1 MDQPTESISSHDSPS
16 RHEGRWFAGPE
27 RWCLPQGDTVASA
40 VVARPSSQTTGMRP
54 RRLRPAPA
62 TRSAFAG
69 FRFPPDVIVLAT
81 RWYLRFGLSYRDVE
95 ELLAERG
102 IEVDH
107 VTVYRWVQ
115 RFTPLLA
122 EAARPC
128 RHAVGDRWF
137 VDETYVKVA
146 GRWRYVYRAI
156 DQFGQVI
163 DVFVSP
169 RRDITAARRFF
180 ERAIATTKVAPV
192 EVVTDRAATYPVVL
206 DELLPAAWHRTEQYA
221 NNRVECDHGRLKARL
236 RPMRGLKQDH
246 SARVIIAGHAFVQN
260 VRRGQ
265 YELATEEPV
274 TRRVMVAFDELAIA
288 I

>member
-1 MDQPTESISSHDSPS
+1 MRT
-16 RHEGRWFAGPE
+16 R
-27 RWCLPQGDTVASA
+27 
-40 VVARPSSQTTGMRP
+40 RP
-54 RRLRPAPA
+54 RLAPA
-62 TRSAFAG
+62 SRSAFVG
-69 FRFPPDVIVLAT
+69 FRFPSDVIVVAV

-107 VTVYRWVQ
+107 VTIYRWVQ

-156 DQFGQVI
+156 DQFDQVI

-180 ERAIATTKVAPV
+180 ERAIATTKVARWRWSP
-192 EVVTDRAATYPVVL
+192 
-206 DELLPAAWHRTEQYA
+206 TEQ
-221 NNRVECDHGRLKARL
+221 RRTRSCWTSCS
-236 RPMRGLKQDH
+236 Q
-246 SARVIIAGHAFVQN
+246 
-260 VRRGQ
+260 RRGI
-265 YELATEEPV
+265 EPSSTPTTASSAT
-274 TRRVMVAFDELAIA
+274 TAG
-288 I
+288 